1 MLTEAVQMAPNT
13 YLVDVYT
20 MHAASAMAANTVLR
34 SAFGAFVP
42 LAGQPMYRALGLGWG
57 NSLLGFV
64 AVALIPIPVLFVK
77 YGEALRRKY
86 PVKL

>member
-1 MLTEAVQMAPNT
+1 MAPNT

-34 SAFGAFVP
+34 STFAAFIP

-64 AVALIPIPVLFVK
+64 AIALIPIPLLFVK
-77 YGEALRRKY
+77 YGATLRTRFV
-86 PVKL
+86 VKL